1 MVATSYP
8 LLEVF
13 ETMLIFFAFVI
24 WLWLLF
30 VVIGDIFRR
39 HDIGGWA
46 KTAWIIVLIVLPY
59 LGVLIYLIAEHTGLT
74 ERNVKQQKAAEAQ
87 FQDYV
92 KGVASQQSPADQIAR
107 AKTLL
112 DEGAID
118 AAEFDRIK
126 QKALAG

>member
-46 KTAWIIVLIVLPY
+46 KSAWILVLIVLPY

-74 ERNVKQQKAAEAQ
+74 ERNVKQAQAAEAQ
-87 FQDYV
+87 FEDYV
-92 KGVASQQSPADQIAR
+92 QGVASQQSPADQIAR

-112 DEGAID
+112 DEGTID